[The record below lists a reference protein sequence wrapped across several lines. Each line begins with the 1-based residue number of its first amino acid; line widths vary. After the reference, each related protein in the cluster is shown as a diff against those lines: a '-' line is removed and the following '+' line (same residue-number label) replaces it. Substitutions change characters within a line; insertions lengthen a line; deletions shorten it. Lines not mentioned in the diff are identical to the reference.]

1 MKNILLLHLM
11 LLLVL
16 SSQAQYNLRG
26 KIIDDETNKALP
38 GAHIIIHNTYLVHTS
53 DENGSFLI
61 PDLKEGVYQIT
72 VSYIGYKDYQGQ
84 INLIQ
89 DEELN
94 IILEQSAILQD
105 EVIITAT
112 RAQDKSPTSY
122 SILDGKEISKTNMG
136 QDMPYIMQMTP
147 SVVTSSD
154 AGAGVG
160 YTGIRIRGTDLFR
173 INVTINGIPLNDAE
187 SQGVW
192 WVDLPDF
199 ASSVDNIQIQRGVGT
214 STNGASAFG
223 ASINIMTEKLN
234 PKPYGEISSAFGSFN
249 TYKNTLKAGTGLI
262 KDKWAFDVRL
272 SQVHSDGYIDR
283 AFSNLYSLYT
293 SGAYYGKKSLVKFSI
308 ISGYEKTYQAWGGVP
323 GNMLDSNRTFN
334 PMGIYTDVDGNEQ
347 YYDNQTDNYIQTHYH
362 LHWAQQYGANWTSSL
377 ALHYTKGKGF
387 YEEYREDESFSDY
400 QLDDPVIGNDTI
412 STTDLIRQR
421 WLDNDFLGAALSFN
435 FDNRKRVLLNIG
447 TSFNY
452 YDGDHFGE
460 IIWAR
465 YAVNYDHN
473 YRWYENKGKKY
484 DFNIFVKLNY
494 QLNEKISLYG
504 DLQYR
509 HIDYRVNGIDND
521 LRDITQT
528 HSYNFIN
535 PKLGIAADINA
546 ANKLYFSLAVASR
559 EPNRSALIDAH
570 PGRPSPVP
578 ETLYDVETGYKFS
591 SSKLLLEANLFYMYY
606 RDQLVLTGK
615 INDVGD
621 PVMENVAKSFRAGL
635 ELSLGWK
642 ILKNLSWNTNVTLSR
657 NIIRDFVSYTD
668 NWDEWPTQ
676 IVDSIG
682 NTEIAFSPSVIFSSI
697 IDYEIFKE
705 LHLALYSKYVGK
717 QFIDNT
723 QSDERCLD
731 PYFVND
737 ILISYSMYPKF
748 MKELAFSL
756 KFNNIFNVLYESN
769 AWVYRYYYEGSYNTY
784 DGYFPQA
791 GIHFMLGITL
801 KF

>member
-272 SQVHSDGYIDR
+272 S
-283 AFSNLYSLYT
+283 
-293 SGAYYGKKSLVKFSI
+293 
-308 ISGYEKTYQAWGGVP
+308 
-323 GNMLDSNRTFN
+323 
-334 PMGIYTDVDGNEQ
+334 
-347 YYDNQTDNYIQTHYH
+347 
-362 LHWAQQYGANWTSSL
+362 
-377 ALHYTKGKGF
+377 
-387 YEEYREDESFSDY
+387 
-400 QLDDPVIGNDTI
+400 
-412 STTDLIRQR
+412 
-421 WLDNDFLGAALSFN
+421 
-435 FDNRKRVLLNIG
+435 
-447 TSFNY
+447 
-452 YDGDHFGE
+452 
-460 IIWAR
+460 
-465 YAVNYDHN
+465 
-473 YRWYENKGKKY
+473 
-484 DFNIFVKLNY
+484 
-494 QLNEKISLYG
+494 
-504 DLQYR
+504 
-509 HIDYRVNGIDND
+509 
-521 LRDITQT
+521 
-528 HSYNFIN
+528 
-535 PKLGIAADINA
+535 
-546 ANKLYFSLAVASR
+546 
-559 EPNRSALIDAH
+559 
-570 PGRPSPVP
+570 
-578 ETLYDVETGYKFS
+578 
-591 SSKLLLEANLFYMYY
+591 
-606 RDQLVLTGK
+606 
-615 INDVGD
+615 
-621 PVMENVAKSFRAGL
+621 
-635 ELSLGWK
+635 
-642 ILKNLSWNTNVTLSR
+642 
-657 NIIRDFVSYTD
+657 
-668 NWDEWPTQ
+668 
-676 IVDSIG
+676 
-682 NTEIAFSPSVIFSSI
+682 
-697 IDYEIFKE
+697 
-705 LHLALYSKYVGK
+705 
-717 QFIDNT
+717 
-723 QSDERCLD
+723 
-731 PYFVND
+731 
-737 ILISYSMYPKF
+737 
-748 MKELAFSL
+748 
-756 KFNNIFNVLYESN
+756 
-769 AWVYRYYYEGSYNTY
+769 
-784 DGYFPQA
+784 
-791 GIHFMLGITL
+791 
-801 KF
+801 